1 MQSKATYQELSN
13 SYVSQIRDLF
23 LSPEDVGITTQM
35 RSGSAVTLE
44 TLVQRAETLADTSL
58 QLGEATTAYLS
69 TDSKSQQEVAE
80 MKLLAQAIAELETAQ
95 TMLESA
101 SEAQRDIEKG
111 KMPLEAN
118 EASRSMKVDARIQKS
133 IEDSAIIMETPL
145 EDGVKLLK
153 SGTQRSALDLP
164 TDINEAKEKLKST
177 VEFSMKSICKN
188 TGKVGGRAIGD
199 LFLMDAAVI
208 RQGIEFVSKDAAQL
222 IDKMVEGVGS
232 FIVRLVQTAMKLLGQ
247 AYNWIRTILGQDI
260 EEEAR
265 KKVGGW
271 VDDLKQSG
279 SEEGL
284 FSKLIPQIYNTAAI
298 QSEFEGL
305 LESTQA
311 DVAKVN
317 QATEVINSL
326 AERYEAKTKQVERL
340 LIAISFMNKIP
351 ALKLPQGQLILAA
364 VTLSVASYVLYLG
377 NDHIRDGQVTLNEKF
392 SFNIPDRVVGV
403 RETVQQAL
411 RAA

>member
-1 MQSKATYQELSN
+1 
-13 SYVSQIRDLF
+13 
-23 LSPEDVGITTQM
+23 
-35 RSGSAVTLE
+35 
-44 TLVQRAETLADTSL
+44 
-58 QLGEATTAYLS
+58 
-69 TDSKSQQEVAE
+69 
-80 MKLLAQAIAELETAQ
+80 
-95 TMLESA
+95 MLESA

-111 KMPLEAN
+111 KMLLEAN

-177 VEFSMKSICKN
+177 VESSMKSICKN